1 MWCAV
6 LWGMVCGVRCVVG
19 CGVRCAVSRVGG
31 ECGVVVWCA
40 GDGDEDGH
48 GKRRRRGGKEEGV
61 ERRRRWGGEGDGNGD
76 GDGDEDEDD
85 VGWWDVMW
93 CAVVCWGEVWCA
105 VVRFGVLCG
114 AVWCGVVRCGMGM
127 EREGWGLKE
136 KKKGWKGRG
145 GKEGEEGVR
154 GVGRESKRVKMKY
167 TGNFMRDSASSSAS
181 SFPSLPFPSL
191 PFPHPGTSL
200 KKFIPHSSFP
210 SPYHHP
216 PLSFSISLIIIR
228 INSQFISNEKQIAM
242 CLNKKSNKN
251 KTKQHKTR
259 KLL

>member
-1 MWCAV
+1 
-6 LWGMVCGVRCVVG
+6 
-19 CGVRCAVSRVGG
+19 
-31 ECGVVVWCA
+31 
-40 GDGDEDGH
+40 
-48 GKRRRRGGKEEGV
+48 
-61 ERRRRWGGEGDGNGD
+61 
-76 GDGDEDEDD
+76 
-85 VGWWDVMW
+85 
-93 CAVVCWGEVWCA
+93 
-105 VVRFGVLCG
+105 
-114 AVWCGVVRCGMGM
+114 VVRCGALWDGDGKRRMGI
-127 EREGWGLKE
+127 EREEEGM
-136 KKKGWKGRG
+136 G

-154 GVGRESKRVKMKY
+154 GVGRESKRVEMKY